1 MPTTDPRVDAYI
13 AASRDFAQPILR
25 RLRKVVHAGC
35 PNVEETLK
43 WGAPAFMYKGPLAGM
58 SAFKEHCRFGLWK
71 GSLLKDLHLSASG
84 EMSGPFAKIRS
95 IADLPTD
102 QTLIKQVKEAAALN
116 ERGVK
121 VVRPKRA
128 VKPVVVPPYFR
139 SALKKNKKA
148 LAAFEAFSPSH
159 KREYVAWVTEARTEE
174 TRARRMQTT
183 LEWLAEGKSR
193 HWKYQ
198 GR

>member
-1 MPTTDPRVDAYI
+1 
-13 AASRDFAQPILR
+13 
-25 RLRKVVHAGC
+25 
-35 PNVEETLK
+35 
-43 WGAPAFMYKGPLAGM
+43 
-58 SAFKEHCRFGLWK
+58 
-71 GSLLKDLHLSASG
+71 
-84 EMSGPFAKIRS
+84 
-95 IADLPTD
+95 
-102 QTLIKQVKEAAALN
+102 
-116 ERGVK
+116 
-121 VVRPKRA
+121 
-128 VKPVVVPPYFR
+128 
-139 SALKKNKKA
+139 LKKNKKA